1 MAKIIPTFLAFIFLM
16 SRPFFNARERRA
28 SLILLVVLGL
38 FAAFLALC
46 IDVWS
51 KMDHGP
57 VSPVNGRGLFLSRLS
72 DRLAR
77 IWAETSAWLVDL
89 IGPAAPTFALGAAVL
104 LLPLALI
111 HWLLHRNAADPD

>member
-28 SLILLVVLGL
+28 SLIALVALGL
-38 FAAFLALC
+38 FGAFLALC
-46 IDVWS
+46 IDVWN

-72 DRLAR
+72 DRLSR
-77 IWAETSAWLVDL
+77 LWADSWAWATDL
-89 IGPAAPTFALGAAVL
+89 ISASPVFVLAIAAVG
-104 LLPLALI
+104 LPVALI
-111 HWLLHRNAADPD
+111 LYLLHRNAADPE

>member
-28 SLILLVVLGL
+28 SFLLLLGL
-38 FAAFLALC
+38 GIFCAFLALC
-46 IDVWS
+46 VDVWS

-77 IWAETSAWLVDL
+77 MGADTWGWGMDLFSGSPALVL
-89 IGPAAPTFALGAAVL
+89 AIAAVG
-104 LLPLALI
+104 LPVALI
-111 HWLLHRNAADPD
+111 LYLLHRNATDPE